1 MIVRAQPATW
11 QHAVQLGAQGHYA
24 AADDTLATLSQPGG
38 TWTSLAL
45 STSASHR
52 RQIGATAEAARLDG
66 EALRCATDTES
77 IADALVGLAADAIAS
92 GDAEQAGAW
101 HADASQP
108 AETGW
113 RTLTRWHWVGA
124 ERALLVGD
132 QATATEHARVALAVC
147 TGKSPR
153 HEAKSRII
161 SAAVTGRIED
171 LPALSPLLRA
181 EGWVTLEWPLALVAA
196 DHAQP
201 TRPGGSAKPPL
212 SGYAAWLAAC
222 WATGRAATYSIE
234 ESLPAALRPTWL
246 SHPGVRRLRAER
258 PPAGGE

>member
-11 QHAVQLGAQGHYA
+11 QHAVQLGAQGRYA

-38 TWTSLAL
+38 AWTSLAL
-45 STSASHR
+45 STRASHR

-66 EALRCATDTES
+66 EALRCGTDTES

-92 GDAEQAGAW
+92 GDAEQAAVW

-108 AETGW
+108 AGMGW

-132 QATATEHARVALAVC
+132 QAAAIEHARAALVAC
-147 TGKSPR
+147 TGESPR
-153 HEAKSRII
+153 HEAKSRIVA
-161 SAAVTGRIED
+161 AAVTGRVDD
-171 LPALSPLLRA
+171 LPTVSPLLRA
-181 EGWVTLEWPLALVAA
+181 EGWVTLEWPLALVVA
-196 DHAQP
+196 DHPQA
-201 TRPGGSAKPPL
+201 TRPGGSA
-212 SGYAAWLAAC
+212 AA

-234 ESLPAALRPTWL
+234 ESLPADLRATWRQ
-246 SHPGVRRLRAER
+246 HPGVRRLRAER
-258 PPAGGE
+258 PPSGGE

>member
-11 QHAVQLGAQGHYA
+11 QHAVQLGAQGLYA
-24 AADDTLATLSQPGG
+24 AADGTLATLSQPGDA
-38 TWTSLAL
+38 WTSLAL
-45 STSASHR
+45 STRASYR
-52 RQIGATAEAARLDG
+52 RQIGATTEAARLDG

-92 GDAEQAGAW
+92 GDAEQAAAW

-108 AETGW
+108 AGTGW
-113 RTLTRWHWVGA
+113 RTLTRWHWVGS

-132 QATATEHARVALAVC
+132 QATATEHAQAALAVC
-147 TGKSPR
+147 TGQSPR

-161 SAAVTGRIED
+161 SAAVTGRVD
-171 LPALSPLLRA
+171 GLPAVSHLLRS

-196 DHAQP
+196 DHP
-201 TRPGGSAKPPL
+201 PGADS
-212 SGYAAWLAAC
+212 AWLAAS

-234 ESLPAALRPTWL
+234 ESLPAALRPIWIH
-246 SHPGVRRLRAER
+246 HPSVRRLRVEG
-258 PPAGGE
+258 PPPGGE

>member
-11 QHAVQLGAQGHYA
+11 QHAVQLGAQGLYA

-38 TWTSLAL
+38 TWISLAL
-45 STSASHR
+45 STCASHR

-66 EALRCATDTES
+66 EALRCATDSES

-108 AETGW
+108 AESGW

-132 QATATEHARVALAVC
+132 QVAATEHARVALEVC
-147 TGKSPR
+147 TGQSAR

-171 LPALSPLLRA
+171 LPAVSPLLRA

-196 DHAQP
+196 DHPQAA
-201 TRPGGSAKPPL
+201 RPGGSAKPPL
-212 SGYAAWLAAC
+212 SGYAAWLAAS

-234 ESLPAALRPTWL
+234 ESLPAALRATWL
-246 SHPGVRRLRAER
+246 HHPGVRRLRSER

>member
-1 MIVRAQPATW
+1 VIVRAQPATW
-11 QHAVQLGAQGHYA
+11 QHAVQLGAQGLYA

-52 RQIGATAEAARLDG
+52 RQIGATAEAARLDD
-66 EALRCATDTES
+66 EALNCATDTES

-92 GDAEQAGAW
+92 GDAEQAAAW

-132 QATATEHARVALAVC
+132 QATATEHARAALAVC
-147 TGKSPR
+147 TGQSPR
-153 HEAKSRII
+153 HESKSRII
-161 SAAVTGRIED
+161 SAAVTGRVDD
-171 LPALSPLLRA
+171 LPAVSPLLRA

-196 DHAQP
+196 DHSQA
-201 TRPGGSAKPPL
+201 TRSGGSTKPPL
-212 SGYAAWLAAC
+212 SGHAAWLTAS

-234 ESLPAALRPTWL
+234 DSLPAALRPTWRR
-246 SHPGVRRLRAER
+246 HPGVRRLRAER